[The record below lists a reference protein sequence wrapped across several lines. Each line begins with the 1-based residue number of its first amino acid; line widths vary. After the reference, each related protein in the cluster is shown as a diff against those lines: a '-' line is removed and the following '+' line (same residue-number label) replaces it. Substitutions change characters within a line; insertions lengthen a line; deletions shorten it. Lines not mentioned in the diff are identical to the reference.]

1 MVTYSDNQLLYQQ
14 DPAETRQQLLFQFS
28 KLNKQQLV
36 EKLIDLEMEFRGFV
50 EESKEMED
58 FLESELQ
65 SNSDNLSQLKSI
77 TEMKDNEITNLNQQL
92 LQMNRTINMQ
102 SDAMNSK
109 TSAYESQLNECSKK
123 LVSLEIQNEA
133 MENEHRIQHAML
145 KQEIEKNNE
154 LLERLANQENE
165 MALLKQSSM
174 MDKQIINQLRYQV
187 NEHHREISDLGS
199 RTDEVGKL
207 KQIAKLMAVNR
218 HELKVARYQTPPLM
232 N

>member
-1 MVTYSDNQLLYQQ
+1 MVTYSDNQVLYQQ

-28 KLNKQQLV
+28 KLNKQQLI
-36 EKLIDLEMEFRGFV
+36 EKLIDLEMEFRSFV

-65 SNSDNLSQLKSI
+65 SNSDSLSQLKSI
-77 TEMKDNEITNLNQQL
+77 TEMKDNEMTNLKQQL

-102 SDAMNSK
+102 SDAMNAK
-109 TSAYESQLNECSKK
+109 TSTYESQLNECSKK

-133 MENEHRIQHAML
+133 MENEHRIQHVML

-154 LLERLANQENE
+154 LMERLANQENE

-174 MDKQIINQLRYQV
+174 MDKQIINQLR
-187 NEHHREISDLGS
+187 
-199 RTDEVGKL
+199 KL
-207 KQIAKLMAVNR
+207 QS
-218 HELKVARYQTPPLM
+218 
-232 N
+232 